1 MKVFIL
7 EGKYR
12 EGDLALMQGVYS
24 SKELACAAMQGEM
37 VDYERIS
44 DTEEMY
50 ETDEAIYYITDATLD
65 EVIL

>member
-7 EGKYR
+7 EGKSG
-12 EGDLALMQGVYS
+12 EWEPALLHGIFS
-24 SKELACAAMQGEM
+24 STVLACAAMQGEM

>member
-7 EGKYR
+7 EGKSG
-12 EGDLALMQGVYS
+12 EWDPALMQGIYS

>member
-12 EGDLALMQGVYS
+12 EGDITLMQGIYS

-50 ETDEAIYYITDATLD
+50 ETDEGIYYITDATLD
-65 EVIL
+65 EEML